1 MPIRLIKL
9 TSTGGRDVAEE
20 VRQRGSTLVPKPA
33 RSTRAYP
40 DESLA
45 RFLAQ
50 VRLGGA
56 LGSREQIIR
65 SRAIELRLT

>member
-1 MPIRLIKL
+1 L
-9 TSTGGRDVAEE
+9 TSTEGCDAADE
-20 VRQRGSTLVPKPA
+20 VRQRGSMLVPKPA
-33 RSTRAYP
+33 WSTRAYA
-40 DESLA
+40 DESPS

-65 SRAIELRLT
+65 SRALELRLT